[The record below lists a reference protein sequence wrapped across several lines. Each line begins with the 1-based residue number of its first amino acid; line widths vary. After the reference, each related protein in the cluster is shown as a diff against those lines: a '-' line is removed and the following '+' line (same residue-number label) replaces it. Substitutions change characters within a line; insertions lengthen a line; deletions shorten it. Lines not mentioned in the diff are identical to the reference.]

1 MITTTRV
8 RPFLSH
14 SLTPNESFARN
25 GFVCTRK
32 HSLHKQTLRNDQ
44 ECGEQRKTRN
54 PGGHSHWA
62 LRNTPIHIAP
72 PPTHNSSVHR
82 ASSQEVTPACLTM
95 PRECESSLSFKSH
108 LMVQQ
113 TTVNTDCISL
123 LSSPSNILRSPP
135 Y

>member
-1 MITTTRV
+1 MIKNVANKEKQEIQGVIPTGRCEIRRFTLPLPQLTTHL
-8 RPFLSH
+8 F
-14 SLTPNESFARN
+14 
-25 GFVCTRK
+25 
-32 HSLHKQTLRNDQ
+32 
-44 ECGEQRKTRN
+44 
-54 PGGHSHWA
+54 
-62 LRNTPIHIAP
+62 
-72 PPTHNSSVHR
+72 R

-113 TTVNTDCISL
+113 TTINTDCISP